1 MLPLRSQKYT
11 GRVRI
16 HKHDSLGARTIS
28 YDGDVVTQDE
38 EHLVAR
44 AIWRFPT
51 QTLAYATLTD
61 GDIFEEIFYFDRWY
75 NVFEIRAADR
85 SLKGWYA
92 NITRPALLNAAGLIW
107 EDLYL
112 DLWMS
117 PNGHMQVLDQDEF
130 DAATHLSP
138 LDRASA
144 LGALREAEHELQRR
158 WRAYAVASIAQALDA
173 RGWRLAIAESC
184 TGGALAD
191 AVTEHSGI
199 SRVYLGGVLA
209 YDNSVKTGLLDV
221 NVETLAHFGAVSTQ
235 TAIEM
240 ARGAR
245 AATGAEIAISTTGI
259 AGPNG
264 GSVEK
269 PVGLVYIGLSSP
281 LGDYADRSIWP
292 FDRTGNKQASVDQA
306 LRLMLQHLSSLQAGQ
321 KTVL

>member
-1 MLPLRSQKYT
+1 M
-11 GRVRI
+11 RI

-28 YDGDVVTQDE
+28 YDGDVMTQDE
-38 EHLVAR
+38 RHLIAR
-44 AIWRFPT
+44 AVWRFPT
-51 QTLAYATLTD
+51 QTLPYATLTY
-61 GDIFEEIFYFDRWY
+61 GDVFEEAFYFDRWY
-75 NVFEIRAADR
+75 NVFEIRAA
-85 SLKGWYA
+85 SGTLKGWYA
-92 NITRPALLNAAGLIW
+92 NVTRPALLNADGVIW

-117 PNGHMQVLDQDEF
+117 PNGHVQVLDQDEF
-130 DAATHLSP
+130 DAAAHLTP
-138 LDRASA
+138 LDRAAA
-144 LGALREAEHELQRR
+144 LGALREAEHELRQR
-158 WRAYAVASIAQALDA
+158 WRAYTIAAIAHALEA

-191 AVTEHSGI
+191 AITERSGI

-209 YDNSVKTGLLDV
+209 YDNSVKTGLLGVKND
-221 NVETLAHFGAVSTQ
+221 TLIRFGAVSTQ

-259 AGPNG
+259 AGPDG

-281 LGDYADRSIWP
+281 QGDCADRNIWP

-306 LRLMLQHLSSLQAGQ
+306 LRLLLQHLSPSQPH
-321 KTVL
+321 

>member
-1 MLPLRSQKYT
+1 M
-11 GRVRI
+11 RI

-38 EHLVAR
+38 RHLVAR

-51 QTLAYATLTD
+51 QTLPYATLTE
-61 GDIFEEIFYFDRWY
+61 GDVFEEIFYFDRWY
-75 NVFEIRAADR
+75 NVFEIRAA
-85 SLKGWYA
+85 SGALKGWYA
-92 NITRPALLNAAGLIW
+92 NITRPAQLHASGLIW

-117 PNGHMQVLDQDEF
+117 PSGHVQVLDQDEF
-130 DAATHLSP
+130 DAAEHLSA

-144 LGALREAEHELQRR
+144 QGALQEAEHELQRR
-158 WRAYAVASIAQALDA
+158 WRDHAVAAIAEALDA

-191 AVTEHSGI
+191 AITERSGI

-209 YDNSVKTGLLDV
+209 YDNSVKTSLLGV
-221 NVETLAHFGAVSTQ
+221 NTDTLIRFGAVSTQ

-245 AATGAEIAISTTGI
+245 AATGAEIAVSTTGI
-259 AGPNG
+259 AGPDG
-264 GSVEK
+264 GSAEK
-269 PVGLVYIGLSSP
+269 PVGLVYIALSSP
-281 LGDYADRSIWP
+281 LGDCSDRQIWP
-292 FDRTGNKQASVDQA
+292 FDRTGNKRASVDQA
-306 LRLMLQHLSSLQAGQ
+306 LRLVQQHLAQ
-321 KTVL
+321 

>member
-1 MLPLRSQKYT
+1 M
-11 GRVRI
+11 RI

-28 YDGDVVTQDE
+28 YDGDVVTQDKR
-38 EHLVAR
+38 HLVAR

-51 QTLAYATLTD
+51 QTLPYTTLAD
-61 GDIFEEIFYFDRWY
+61 GDVFEEIFYFDRWY
-75 NVFEIRAADR
+75 NVFEIRTAGGA
-85 SLKGWYA
+85 LKGWYA
-92 NITRPALLNAAGLIW
+92 NITRPALLSAGDLIW

-117 PNGHMQVLDQDEF
+117 PQGRMQLLDQDEF
-130 DAATHLSP
+130 DAAAHLTP

-158 WRAYAVASIAQALDA
+158 WRDYAVASMAQALDA

-209 YDNSVKTGLLDV
+209 YDNSVKTGVLGINPD
-221 NVETLAHFGAVSTQ
+221 TLMHFGAVSSQ
-235 TAIEM
+235 IAIEM

-245 AATGAEIAISTTGI
+245 ATTGADIGISTTGI
-259 AGPNG
+259 AGPDG

-269 PVGLVYIGLSSP
+269 PVGLVFIGLSSP
-281 LGDYADRSIWP
+281 LGECADRYVWP

-306 LRLMLQHLSSLQAGQ
+306 LRLVLQHLSSSQPS
-321 KTVL
+321 